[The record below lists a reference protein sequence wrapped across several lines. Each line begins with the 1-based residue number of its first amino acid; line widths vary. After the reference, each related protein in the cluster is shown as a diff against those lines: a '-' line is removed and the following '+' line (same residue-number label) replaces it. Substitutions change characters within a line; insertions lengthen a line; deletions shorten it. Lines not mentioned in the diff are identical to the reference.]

1 MAVIDA
7 AFAAAGGATSLALAA
22 TLWALTQRR
31 RAVARIRELSA
42 ALERYEGR
50 MDAAHASA
58 EAFDSAVVAVEG
70 GRIRLASGRESLIAC
85 GIGEQT
91 CLKFVLRTF
100 RHIPLDAHALE
111 EGDDDGGEDDEDE
124 EGGDER
130 GSLRRTRN
138 FEFGMGN
145 EEWDP
150 RLRR

>member
-85 GIGEQT
+85 GQALGLGPQQAEVPAG
-91 CLKFVLRTF
+91 CPGADPLRP
-100 RHIPLDAHALE
+100 RACAPPARSVRPRRAL
-111 EGDDDGGEDDEDE
+111 
-124 EGGDER
+124 
-130 GSLRRTRN
+130 
-138 FEFGMGN
+138 
-145 EEWDP
+145 
-150 RLRR
+150 